1 MDCHKDLCQH
11 CIILDR
17 HAQIYKE
24 HLIIQ
29 KELVKEGIH
38 KEVIDENK
46 KAEEILKKLNE
57 ASTEQIEEKLN
68 QLNKEKEEKVTFYR
82 QLANSLEA
90 QYIDIIKKLTVLKE
104 NLGKEVTLQK
114 KKQETSRDILFD
126 LSYNTKRKWTDAQI
140 KEFLQ
145 EKKEYLSIETFNED
159 SNKVNAIIDPIQS
172 VLNYNS
178 FSYELKNFKEL
189 LKNKEEMLN
198 SPEFIINFLSWQ
210 LHVYP
215 TGMQTGKDQYLSV
228 FIGLRDG
235 DENEE
240 YNYSYI
246 IELHN
251 FKSKKPFSSQ
261 EATKCFKPKGKFFG
275 SEKLYLLKD
284 LEKDG
289 LINEKGSIIIS
300 CYIKPNSFEELNKE
314 VEYFARK
321 SDKK

>member
-1 MDCHKDLCQH
+1 MDCNKDLCQH

-29 KELVKEGIH
+29 KELVKDGIH
-38 KEVIDENK
+38 KDVIDENR
-46 KAEEILKKLNE
+46 KAEEILKTLNE
-57 ASTEQIEEKLN
+57 ASTEQIEEKLT
-68 QLNKEKEEKVTFYR
+68 QLNKEKEERVTFYK
-82 QLANSLEA
+82 QLANSLDL
-90 QYIDIIKKLTVLKE
+90 QYSNIIKKLTQLKDS
-104 NLGKEVTLQK
+104 LGKEVEHQK
-114 KKQETSRDILFD
+114 KKKETSREILFD
-126 LSYNTKRKWTDAQI
+126 LSYNTTRKWTDEQI
-140 KEFLQ
+140 RAFLQ
-145 EKKEYLSIETFNED
+145 DKKEYLSLDSFNED

-178 FSYELKNFKEL
+178 FSYEIKNFKEL
-189 LKNKEEMLN
+189 VKNKEEMIN
-198 SPEFIINFLSWQ
+198 SPLYIINFLSWQ

-215 TGMQTGKDQYLSV
+215 TGMQTVKDQYLSV

-251 FKSKKPFSSQ
+251 FKSQKPFSSQ

-289 LINEKGSIIIS
+289 FINEKGSIIIS
-300 CYIKPNSFEELNKE
+300 CYIKPSSFEELNKE
-314 VEYFARK
+314 VQYCTRK